1 MVKDQQLRAIFKLH
15 AGVRANENMLGHF
28 WIMATA
34 RAEDIVPFCFRA
46 TSCRVAEWP
55 ETNLENHNLYRG
67 KLISELQT
75 ELGNVLRQSQWGR
88 YIAISPLSTCKLLN
102 TQDAR

>member
-1 MVKDQQLRAIFKLH
+1 M
-15 AGVRANENMLGHF
+15 GVRADENMPGHF
-28 WIMATA
+28 WIVATA
-34 RAEDIVPFCFRA
+34 RAEGIVPFFQRNIMQP
-46 TSCRVAEWP
+46 VAEWP

-67 KLISELQT
+67 KLTSELQT